1 MKNPGVKIYK
11 NKQRAVKEVYKPYVP
26 QYKVLDV
33 EPLEYK
39 SSLVPINTPVIRPTE
54 AANRNRQPATRREPS
69 IEEQQA
75 ILPSVA
81 QIQQT
86 WSSVDGD
93 IVDDA
98 FDNDGTPMIDNND
111 FYTDESLGNEPQ
123 VSRSQTSSDDLSDVV
138 NDLDVDSY
146 LLLVK
151 GEPICSGPI
160 EEIEDQTRAL
170 IFGEHDLCG
179 GEPIPEEDLIVLK
192 KLKIKVGVFLG

>member
-1 MKNPGVKIYK
+1 MKNPSVKIYK
-11 NKQRAVKEVYKPYVP
+11 NKQRSEKEVFQPYVP
-26 QYKVLDV
+26 QYKVLEV

-54 AANRNRQPATRREPS
+54 SANRNRQPAIRREPS
-69 IEEQQA
+69 LEEQQS

-81 QIQQT
+81 HMQQT
-86 WSSVDGD
+86 WSSVDGN
-93 IVDDA
+93 IIDDA
-98 FDNDGTPMIDNND
+98 FENDGASMIDNND
-111 FYTDESLGNEPQ
+111 FYTDESLGNHPQ
-123 VSRSQTSSDDLSDVV
+123 VNRSQSSSNDLSDVV

>member
-1 MKNPGVKIYK
+1 MKNLGVKIYK
-11 NKQRAVKEVYKPYVP
+11 NKQRAEKEVYKPYVP

-39 SSLVPINTPVIRPTE
+39 SSLVPMNTPVIRPTE
-54 AANRNRQPATRREPS
+54 AASRNRQPAIRREPS

-98 FDNDGTPMIDNND
+98 FDDDGTPMIDNND

-123 VSRSQTSSDDLSDVV
+123 VNRSQASSDNLADIV

-151 GEPICSGPI
+151 GEAICSGPI